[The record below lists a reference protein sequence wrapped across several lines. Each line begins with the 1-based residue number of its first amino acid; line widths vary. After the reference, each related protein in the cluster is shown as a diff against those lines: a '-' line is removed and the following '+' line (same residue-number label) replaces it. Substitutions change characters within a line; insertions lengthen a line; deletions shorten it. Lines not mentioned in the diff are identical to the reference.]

1 MVGVVR
7 QSVADVDAALLLVE
21 PIPHVGEPEK
31 ELMARLA
38 AVKAPTVLVINKI
51 DTVKKEDLLAVIA
64 AYSQD
69 HQFAAVMP
77 ISARQGDGVGDL
89 LDLLEGYLPEG
100 PHLFPE
106 GMVTDQPERQV
117 CGEILREKLLLC
129 LDKEV
134 PHGTAVELTKFS
146 FTFTQVW
153 RNTLVPIKASISS
166 RAMVEIFFSMAPFL
180 PMMMPLWLSFS
191 Q

>member
-1 MVGVVR
+1 M
-7 QSVADVDAALLLVE
+7 
-21 PIPHVGEPEK
+21 
-31 ELMARLA
+31 
-38 AVKAPTVLVINKI
+38 
-51 DTVKKEDLLAVIA
+51 
-64 AYSQD
+64 
-69 HQFAAVMP
+69 
-77 ISARQGDGVGDL
+77 GDL

-166 RAMVEIFFSMAPFL
+166 RAKLCIRDSWSLAFPSGEGGSPKG
-180 PMMMPLWLSFS
+180 
-191 Q
+191 